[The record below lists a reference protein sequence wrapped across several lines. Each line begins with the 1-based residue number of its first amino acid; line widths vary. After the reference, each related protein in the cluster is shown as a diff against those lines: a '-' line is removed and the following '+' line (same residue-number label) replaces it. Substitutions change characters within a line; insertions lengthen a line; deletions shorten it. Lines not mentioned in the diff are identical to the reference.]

1 MQFSCIFFD
10 IPQKSS
16 TFADKLVRTCK
27 RAMCAMCAQITK
39 STGDM
44 TTSFGYVRVAAAVPH
59 MRVAD
64 CQYNASEIKKQI
76 TEAVQEGVQVV
87 CFPELSIT
95 GYTCADLFFTQQ
107 LQKDALS
114 ALEDVCTFTRDLPII
129 VLVGAPL
136 KVDNNLYNCAFVIT
150 DGEVVGVVPKI
161 NLPNTG
167 EFYEKRWFSSGRD
180 VLENNV
186 NSIRPRI
193 PTIELWGND
202 VPFGIDLLFTTK
214 DYSFGIELCEDLWS
228 PLPASTQLA
237 IQGAEIIFNLSSSN
251 CVTGKHAFRQRM
263 ITQQSARVH
272 CGYVYTSSGIGEST
286 TDIVFSGSTYI
297 AENGE
302 MLEIGERFQMESSMI
317 ISEIDVERLRIDR
330 QRNTNFTHDKHG
342 QFRHVQ
348 VAPLDEAI
356 GNEAIRREARDN
368 GPLHRHFTQ
377 TPFLPKKKESDEYCE
392 DVLNLQVHGLLR
404 RWQHTHTE
412 SLVIGISGGLDS
424 TLALIVSVL
433 AADRLGYNRSQVIG
447 VTMPGF
453 GTSDRTYSNAIAMME
468 ELGISIHEIP
478 IRDMATQHLNDI
490 GHDLDNHDIT
500 YENAQAR
507 IRTLVL
513 MDLANKYN
521 GLVVGTGDMSELA
534 LGWATYCG
542 DQMSMYGVNAGVPK
556 TLVRYLVRYA
566 AENIFGE
573 RLREILMDVIDT
585 PVSPELLPTDDEGN
599 IAQITEDK
607 VGPYELHDFFLYY
620 FLRYGFTREKIAFMA
635 SMAFDGVYSEEAIEH
650 WLSLFMRRFFTQQ
663 FKRSCLPDGP
673 KVVGVSLSPRG
684 DWRMP
689 SDVAIN

>member
-1 MQFSCIFFD
+1 
-10 IPQKSS
+10 
-16 TFADKLVRTCK
+16 
-27 RAMCAMCAQITK
+27 
-39 STGDM
+39 M

-76 TEAVQEGVQVV
+76 TEAVKEGVQVI

-107 LQKDALS
+107 LQKDALI
-114 ALEDVCTFTRDLPII
+114 ALEDVCAFTRDLPII
-129 VLVGAPL
+129 ILVGAPL
-136 KVDNNLYNCAFVIT
+136 KVDNNLYNCAFVMT
-150 DGEVVGVVPKI
+150 DGEVIGVVPKI

-214 DYSFGIELCEDLWS
+214 DYSFGIEICEDLWS

-251 CVTGKHAFRQRM
+251 CVTGKHVFRQRM

-302 MLEIGERFQMESSMI
+302 MLEIGERFQIGSSMI

-342 QFRHVQ
+342 HYRHIN
-348 VAPLDEAI
+348 VAPLELGLEDT
-356 GNEAIRREARDN
+356 RDTSYN
-368 GPLHRHFTQ
+368 LELRGEGPLHRHFTK
-377 TPFLPKKKESDEYCE
+377 TPFLPKKKESDAYCE

-404 RWQHTHTE
+404 RWEHTKAE
-412 SLVIGISGGLDS
+412 SLVVGISGGLDS
-424 TLALIVSVL
+424 TLALIVSIL
-433 AADRLGYNRSQVIG
+433 AADRLGYSRSQVIG

-453 GTSDRTYSNAIAMME
+453 GTSDRTYNNAIEMME

-478 IRDMATQHLNDI
+478 IREMATQHLSDI
-490 GHDLDNHDIT
+490 GHDINNHDIT

-513 MDLANKYN
+513 MDMANKYN

-542 DQMSMYGVNAGVPK
+542 DHMSMYGVNAGVPK
-556 TLVRYLVRYA
+556 TLVRYMVRYA

-585 PVSPELLPTDDEGN
+585 PVSPELLPTDDNGN

-635 SMAFDGVYSEEAIEH
+635 SIAFDGVYSEEVINR
-650 WLSLFMRRFFTQQ
+650 WLDVFMRRFFTHQ

-684 DWRMP
+684 DLRMP

>member
-1 MQFSCIFFD
+1 
-10 IPQKSS
+10 
-16 TFADKLVRTCK
+16 
-27 RAMCAMCAQITK
+27 
-39 STGDM
+39 M
-44 TTSFGYVRVAAAVPH
+44 TTNFGYVRVAAAVPH

-64 CQYNASEIKKQI
+64 CQYNAAEIKKQI
-76 TEAVQEGVQVV
+76 TEAVQEGVEVI

-114 ALEDVCTFTRDLPII
+114 ALEEVCAFTRNLPII

-136 KVDNNLYNCAFVIT
+136 KVDNNLYNCAFVMT
-150 DGEVVGVVPKI
+150 DGDVVGVVPKV

-180 VLENNV
+180 VLEHNI

-202 VPFGIDLLFTTK
+202 VPFGIDLLFTTRN
-214 DYSFGIELCEDLWS
+214 YSFGIEICEDLWS

-251 CVTGKHAFRQRM
+251 CVTGKHTFRQRM

-302 MLEIGERFQMESSMI
+302 MLEIGERFQMNSSMI

-342 QFRHVQ
+342 HYRHIH
-348 VAPLDEAI
+348 VAPLERSIEDGSAYSL
-356 GNEAIRREARDN
+356 EARGE
-368 GPLHRHFTQ
+368 GPMHRHFTK
-377 TPFLPKKKESDEYCE
+377 TPFLPKKKESDDYCE

-404 RWQHTHTE
+404 RWQHTHAE

-453 GTSDRTYSNAIAMME
+453 GTSDRTYQNALEMME
-468 ELGISIHEIP
+468 ELGVSIHEVP
-478 IRDMATQHLNDI
+478 IRDMATQHLHDI
-490 GHDLDNHDIT
+490 GHDLHNHDVT

-513 MDLANKYN
+513 MNLANKYN

-542 DQMSMYGVNAGVPK
+542 DHMSMYGVNAGVPK
-556 TLVRYLVRYA
+556 TLVRYMVRYA

-573 RLREILMDVIDT
+573 RLREILMDVIAT
-585 PVSPELLPTDDEGN
+585 PVSPELLPTDEEGN

-607 VGPYELHDFFLYY
+607 VGPYELHDFFMYY
-620 FLRYGFTREKIAFMA
+620 YLRYGFTREKIAYMA
-635 SMAFDGVYSEEAIEH
+635 TLAFDGVYTEEVIQH
-650 WLSLFMRRFFTQQ
+650 WLNVFMRRFFTQQ

-684 DWRMP
+684 DLRMP

>member
-1 MQFSCIFFD
+1 M
-10 IPQKSS
+10 
-16 TFADKLVRTCK
+16 A
-27 RAMCAMCAQITK
+27 
-39 STGDM
+39 
-44 TTSFGYVRVAAAVPH
+44 TSFGYVRVAAAVPH

-64 CQYNASEIKKQI
+64 CQYNAKEIKVQI
-76 TEAVQEGVQVV
+76 TEAIQEGVQVV

-107 LQKDALS
+107 LQKDS
-114 ALEDVCTFTRDLPII
+114 INALEDICAFTRDLPII

-136 KVDNNLYNCAFVIT
+136 KVDNNLYNCAFVMT

-180 VLENNV
+180 VLEKHV

-214 DYSFGIELCEDLWS
+214 DFSFGIEICEDLWS

-302 MLEIGERFQMESSMI
+302 MLEIGERFQMQSSMI

-342 QFRHVQ
+342 HFRHIQ
-348 VAPLDEAI
+348 VAPLERNLDDYSANSLEF
-356 GNEAIRREARDN
+356 RDS
-368 GPLHRHFTQ
+368 GPLHRHFTK
-377 TPFLPKKKESDEYCE
+377 TPFLPKKKESDDYCE
-392 DVLNLQVHGLLR
+392 DVLNLQVNGLLR
-404 RWQHTHTE
+404 RWQHTKAE

-453 GTSDRTYSNAIAMME
+453 GTSGRTYNNAIQMME
-468 ELGISIHEIP
+468 ELGVSMHEIP
-478 IRDMATQHLNDI
+478 IREMATQHLQDI
-490 GHDLDNHDIT
+490 GHELNNHDIT

-542 DQMSMYGVNAGVPK
+542 DHMSMYGVNAGVPK
-556 TLVRYLVRYA
+556 TLVRYMVRYA

-573 RLREILMDVIDT
+573 RLREILLDVIDT
-585 PVSPELLPTDDEGN
+585 PVSPELLPTDEQGN

-607 VGPYELHDFFLYY
+607 VGPYELHDFFMYY
-620 FLRYGFTREKIAFMA
+620 FLRYGFTREKIAYMA
-635 SMAFDGVYSEEAIEH
+635 GIAFEGVYSEEVISH
-650 WLSLFMRRFFTQQ
+650 WLNVFMRRFFTQQ

-684 DWRMP
+684 DLRMP
-689 SDVAIN
+689 SDVAII

>member
-1 MQFSCIFFD
+1 MASN
-10 IPQKSS
+10 
-16 TFADKLVRTCK
+16 
-27 RAMCAMCAQITK
+27 
-39 STGDM
+39 
-44 TTSFGYVRVAAAVPH
+44 FGYVRVAAAVPH

-64 CQYNASEIKKQI
+64 CVYNAGEIKKQI
-76 TEAVQEGVQVV
+76 SDAVAEGVEVV

-107 LQKDALS
+107 LQRDALL
-114 ALEDVCTFTRDLPII
+114 ALEDVCAFTRNLPII

-136 KVDNNLYNCAFVIT
+136 KVDNNLYNCAFVMT
-150 DGEVVGVVPKI
+150 DGEVVGVVPKV

-180 VLENNV
+180 VLEQNV

-193 PTIELWGND
+193 PLIELWGTD

-214 DYSFGIELCEDLWS
+214 DYSFGIEICEDLWS
-228 PLPASTQLA
+228 PLPVSTQLA

-302 MLEIGERFQMESSMI
+302 MLEMGDRFQMESSMI

-342 QFRHVQ
+342 HYRHIH
-348 VAPLDEAI
+348 VAPLERSLEDDSTYRLEF
-356 GNEAIRREARDN
+356 RDG
-368 GPLHRHFTQ
+368 GPMHRHFTK
-377 TPFLPKKKESDEYCE
+377 TPFLPKRRESDAYCE
-392 DVLNLQVHGLLR
+392 DVFNLQTHGLLR
-404 RWQHTHTE
+404 RWQHTHAE

-424 TLALIVSVL
+424 TLALLVCVM

-453 GTSDRTYSNAIAMME
+453 GTSDRTYNNAIALME
-468 ELGISIHEIP
+468 QLGVSIHEIP
-478 IRDMATQHLNDI
+478 IRNMATQHLNDI
-490 GHDLDNHDIT
+490 DHDINNHDIT

-542 DQMSMYGVNAGVPK
+542 DQMSMYGVNAGIPK
-556 TLVRYLVRYA
+556 TLVRYLVQYA

-573 RLREILMDVIDT
+573 ETRKTLLDIVDT
-585 PVSPELLPTDDEGN
+585 PVSPELLPTDEDGN

-607 VGPYELHDFFLYY
+607 VGPYELHDFFMYY

-635 SMAFDGVYSEEAIEH
+635 GIAFDGVYEQAVIDH
-650 WLSLFMRRFFTQQ
+650 WLGIFFRRFFTQQ
-663 FKRSCLPDGP
+663 FKRSCMPDGP

-689 SDVAIN
+689 SDVAMTK

>member
-1 MQFSCIFFD
+1 
-10 IPQKSS
+10 
-16 TFADKLVRTCK
+16 
-27 RAMCAMCAQITK
+27 
-39 STGDM
+39 M
-44 TTSFGYVRVAAAVPH
+44 TTSFGYVRVAAAVPQ

-76 TEAVQEGVQVV
+76 TEAIHEGVQVI

-107 LQKDALS
+107 LQKDALA
-114 ALEDVCTFTRDLPII
+114 ALEDVCAFTRDLPII

-136 KVDNNLYNCAFVIT
+136 KVDNNLYNCAFVMT
-150 DGEVVGVVPKI
+150 DGDVIGVVPKI

-202 VPFGIDLLFTTK
+202 IPFGIDLLFTTK
-214 DYSFGIELCEDLWS
+214 DYCFGIELCEDLWS

-297 AENGE
+297 AENGD
-302 MLEIGERFQMESSMI
+302 MLEIGDRFQLESNMI

-342 QFRHVQ
+342 HYRHIQ
-348 VAPLDEAI
+348 VAPLERSLEDSSAYSLEFRDE
-356 GNEAIRREARDN
+356 
-368 GPLHRHFTQ
+368 GPLHRHFTK

-404 RWQHTHTE
+404 RWQHTHAE

-433 AADRLGYNRSQVIG
+433 AADRLGYSRSQVIG

-453 GTSDRTYSNAIAMME
+453 GTSDRTYNNAIQMME
-468 ELGISIHEIP
+468 ELGVSMHEIP
-478 IRDMATQHLNDI
+478 IREMATQHLQDI
-490 GHDLDNHDIT
+490 GHDINTHDIT

-542 DQMSMYGVNAGVPK
+542 DHMSMYGVNAGIPK
-556 TLVRYLVRYA
+556 TLVRYIVRYA
-566 AENIFGE
+566 AENIFAE
-573 RLREILMDVIDT
+573 RLREILLDIIDT
-585 PVSPELLPTDDEGN
+585 PVSPELLPTDEEGN

-607 VGPYELHDFFLYY
+607 VGPYELHDFFMYY

-635 SMAFDGVYSEEAIEH
+635 SMAFDGVYTNEVINH
-650 WLSLFMRRFFTQQ
+650 WLGIFMRRFFTQQ

-689 SDVAIN
+689 SDASVKV

>member
-1 MQFSCIFFD
+1 M
-10 IPQKSS
+10 K
-16 TFADKLVRTCK
+16 TH
-27 RAMCAMCAQITK
+27 
-39 STGDM
+39 
-44 TTSFGYVRVAAAVPH
+44 FGYVRVAAAVPH

-64 CQYNASEIKKQI
+64 CQYNATQIKKQI
-76 TEAVQEGVQVV
+76 TEALHEGVEVV
-87 CFPELSIT
+87 CFPELSVT

-107 LQKDALS
+107 LQKNALL
-114 ALEDVCTFTRDLPII
+114 ALQDICAFTRNLPII

-136 KVDNNLYNCAFVIT
+136 KVDNNLYNCAFVMT

-180 VLENNV
+180 VLEHNV

-202 VPFGIDLLFTTK
+202 VPFGIDLLFATNE
-214 DYSFGIELCEDLWS
+214 YSFGIEICEDLWS

-251 CVTGKHAFRQRM
+251 CVTGKHEFRQRM

-297 AENGE
+297 AENGD
-302 MLEIGERFQMESSMI
+302 MLEIGDRFQMESSMI

-330 QRNTNFTHDKHG
+330 QRNTNFTHDKYGHY
-342 QFRHVQ
+342 RHIQ
-348 VAPLDEAI
+348 VAPLECTDNSSHAI
-356 GNEAIRREARDN
+356 ELLGEG
-368 GPLHRHFTQ
+368 GPLHRHFTK
-377 TPFLPKKKESDEYCE
+377 TPFLPKRKDSEAYCE

-404 RWQHTHTE
+404 RWQHTHAQ

-424 TLALIVSVL
+424 TLALLVCVL
-433 AADRLGYNRSQVIG
+433 AADRLGYHRSQIIG

-453 GTSDRTYSNAIAMME
+453 GTSNRTYTNAIALME
-468 ELGISIHEIP
+468 QLGISIHEIP
-478 IRDMATQHLNDI
+478 IRDMATQHLQDI
-490 GHDLDNHDIT
+490 GHDIDAHDIT

-507 IRTLVL
+507 IRTLIL
-513 MDLANKYN
+513 MDMANKYN

-556 TLVRYLVRYA
+556 TLVRYIVQYA
-566 AENIFGE
+566 AENIFGDVT
-573 RLREILMDVIDT
+573 RNILLDIVAT
-585 PVSPELLPTDDEGN
+585 PVSPELLPTDKEGN

-635 SMAFDGVYSEEAIEH
+635 GIAFENVYEQDVIDH
-650 WLSLFMRRFFTQQ
+650 WLNVFMRRFFTQQ

-673 KVVGVSLSPRG
+673 TVVGVSLSPRG
-684 DWRMP
+684 DLRMP
-689 SDVAIN
+689 SDVNCVF

>member
-1 MQFSCIFFD
+1 M
-10 IPQKSS
+10 K
-16 TFADKLVRTCK
+16 TN
-27 RAMCAMCAQITK
+27 
-39 STGDM
+39 
-44 TTSFGYVRVAAAVPH
+44 FGYVRVAAAVPH

-64 CQYNASEIKKQI
+64 CQYNATEIKKQI
-76 TEAVQEGVQVV
+76 TEALLEGVEVI

-107 LQKDALS
+107 LQKDALK
-114 ALEDVCTFTRDLPII
+114 ALESVCAYTRNLPII

-136 KVDNNLYNCAFVIT
+136 KVDNNLYNCAFVMT
-150 DGEVVGVVPKI
+150 DGDVVGVVPKI

-180 VLENNV
+180 VLEHNV

-202 VPFGIDLLFTTK
+202 VPFGIDLLFSTK
-214 DYSFGIELCEDLWS
+214 DYSFGIEICEDLWS

-251 CVTGKHAFRQRM
+251 CVTGKHQFRQRM

-302 MLEIGERFQMESSMI
+302 MLEVGDRFQMESSMV

-342 QFRHVQ
+342 HYRHIQ
-348 VAPLDEAI
+348 VAPLEQVLGDETM
-356 GNEAIRREARDN
+356 RREEKGE
-368 GPLHRHFTQ
+368 GPLHRHFTK
-377 TPFLPKKKESDEYCE
+377 TPFLPKRNNKDEYCD
-392 DVLNLQVHGLLR
+392 DVLNLQSHGLLR
-404 RWQHTHTE
+404 RWQHTHAE

-424 TLALIVSVL
+424 TLALLVCVL
-433 AADRLGYNRSQVIG
+433 AADRLGYRREQIIG

-453 GTSDRTYSNAIAMME
+453 GTSDRTYNNAIALME
-468 ELGISIHEIP
+468 QLGVSIHEIP
-478 IRDMATQHLNDI
+478 IREMATQHLNDI
-490 GHDLDNHDIT
+490 GHDINAHDIT

-513 MDLANKYN
+513 MDMANKYN

-556 TLVRYLVRYA
+556 TLVRYLVQYA
-566 AENIFGE
+566 AENIFGDE
-573 RLREILMDVIDT
+573 TRKILLDIVDT
-585 PVSPELLPTDDEGN
+585 PVSPELLPTDEDGN
-599 IAQITEDK
+599 IAQKTEDK

-620 FLRYGFTREKIAFMA
+620 LLRWGFRPAKIYLLARQAFNQTYDDA
-635 SMAFDGVYSEEAIEH
+635 TIRK
-650 WLSLFMRRFFTQQ
+650 WLRIFFRRFFSQQ
-663 FKRSCLPDGP
+663 FKRSCMPDGP
-673 KVVGVSLSPRG
+673 KVGRCSLSPRG

-689 SDVAIN
+689 SDASSASWLKECDELG

>member
-1 MQFSCIFFD
+1 MN
-10 IPQKSS
+10 
-16 TFADKLVRTCK
+16 
-27 RAMCAMCAQITK
+27 
-39 STGDM
+39 
-44 TTSFGYVRVAAAVPH
+44 FGYVRVAAAVPH

-64 CQYNASEIKKQI
+64 CQYNAAAIKKQI
-76 TEAVQEGVQVV
+76 TEAVEEGVEVI

-107 LQKDALS
+107 LQKDALC
-114 ALEDVCTFTRDLPII
+114 ALEDVCAYTRNLPII

-136 KVDNNLYNCAFVIT
+136 KVDNNLYNCAFVMT
-150 DGEVVGVVPKI
+150 DGDVVGVVPKI

-193 PTIELWGND
+193 PTIELWGTD
-202 VPFGIDLLFTTK
+202 VPFGIDLLFATK
-214 DYSFGIELCEDLWS
+214 DYSFGIEICEDLWS

-302 MLEIGERFQMESSMI
+302 MLEIGERFQMASSMI
-317 ISEIDVERLRIDR
+317 ISEIDVERMRIDR

-342 QFRHVQ
+342 HFRHIQ
-348 VAPLDEAI
+348 VAPLEAM
-356 GNEAIRREARDN
+356 RQDDRST
-368 GPLHRHFTQ
+368 GPVHRHFTK
-377 TPFLPKKKESDEYCE
+377 TPFLPKKRDSEDYCE
-392 DVLNLQVHGLLR
+392 DVLNLQMHGLLR
-404 RWQHTHTE
+404 RWQHTKAE

-433 AADRLGYNRSQVIG
+433 AADRLGYSRSQVLG

-453 GTSDRTYSNAIAMME
+453 GTSGRTYNNALALME
-468 ELGISIHEIP
+468 ELGVSIHEVP
-478 IRDMATQHLNDI
+478 IRDMATQHLQDI
-490 GHDLDNHDIT
+490 GHDLDTHDIT

-542 DQMSMYGVNAGVPK
+542 DHMSMYGVNAGVPK
-556 TLVRYLVRYA
+556 TLVRYMVRYA

-573 RLREILMDVIDT
+573 RLREILLDVIDT
-585 PVSPELLPTDDEGN
+585 PVSPELLPTDEEGN

-607 VGPYELHDFFLYY
+607 VGPYELHDFFMYY
-620 FLRYGFTREKIAFMA
+620 YLRYGFTREKIAYMA
-635 SMAFDGVYSEEAIEH
+635 CLAFEGMYSEEVIEH
-650 WLSLFMRRFFTQQ
+650 WLSVFMRRFFTQQ

-684 DWRMP
+684 DLRMP
-689 SDVAIN
+689 SDVCV

>member
-1 MQFSCIFFD
+1 M
-10 IPQKSS
+10 S
-16 TFADKLVRTCK
+16 TK
-27 RAMCAMCAQITK
+27 
-39 STGDM
+39 
-44 TTSFGYVRVAAAVPH
+44 FGYVRVAAAVPH

-64 CQYNASEIKKQI
+64 CKYNASEIKKQI
-76 TEAVQEGVQVV
+76 SEAVEEGVEVV
-87 CFPELSIT
+87 CFPELSVT

-107 LQKDALS
+107 LQRDALS
-114 ALEDVCTFTRDLPII
+114 ALEEVCAYTRDLPII

-136 KVDNNLYNCAFVIT
+136 KVDNNLYNCAFVMT
-150 DGEVVGVVPKI
+150 DGDVVGVVPKV

-180 VLENNV
+180 VLERNV

-193 PTIELWGND
+193 PTIELWGTD

-214 DYSFGIELCEDLWS
+214 DYSFGIEICEDLWS

-251 CVTGKHAFRQRM
+251 CVTGKHEFRQRM

-297 AENGE
+297 AENGD
-302 MLEIGERFQMESSMI
+302 MLEIGERFQMESSMV

-342 QFRHVQ
+342 HYRHIQ
-348 VAPLDEAI
+348 VAPLEPDN
-356 GNEAIRREARDN
+356 GNRVSDN
-368 GPLHRHFTQ
+368 GGPLHRHFTQ
-377 TPFLPKKKESDEYCE
+377 TPFLPKRKDSVEYCE

-404 RWQHTHTE
+404 RWQHTHAE

-453 GTSDRTYSNAIAMME
+453 GTSGRTYNNALAMME
-468 ELGISIHEIP
+468 ELGVSIHEVP
-478 IRDMATQHLNDI
+478 IRDMAIQHLNDI
-490 GHDLDNHDIT
+490 GHDLDTHDIT

-542 DQMSMYGVNAGVPK
+542 DHMSMYGVNAGVPK
-556 TLVRYLVRYA
+556 TLVRYMVRYA

-585 PVSPELLPTDDEGN
+585 PVSPELLPTDEDGN

-607 VGPYELHDFFLYY
+607 VGPYELHDFFMYY
-620 FLRYGFTREKIAFMA
+620 YLRYGFTREKIAYMA
-635 SMAFDGVYSEEAIEH
+635 GMAFDGVYSEAVIEH
-650 WLSLFMRRFFTQQ
+650 WLSVFMRRFFTQQ

-684 DWRMP
+684 DLRMP
-689 SDVAIN
+689 SDVNCLF

>member
-1 MQFSCIFFD
+1 M
-10 IPQKSS
+10 
-16 TFADKLVRTCK
+16 
-27 RAMCAMCAQITK
+27 
-39 STGDM
+39 
-44 TTSFGYVRVAAAVPH
+44 
-59 MRVAD
+59 
-64 CQYNASEIKKQI
+64 
-76 TEAVQEGVQVV
+76 
-87 CFPELSIT
+87 
-95 GYTCADLFFTQQ
+95 
-107 LQKDALS
+107 
-114 ALEDVCTFTRDLPII
+114 
-129 VLVGAPL
+129 
-136 KVDNNLYNCAFVIT
+136 T

-180 VLENNV
+180 VLEHNV

-193 PTIELWGND
+193 PTIELWGSD
-202 VPFGIDLLFTTK
+202 VPFGIDLLFATK
-214 DYSFGIELCEDLWS
+214 DYSFGIEICEDLWS

-251 CVTGKHAFRQRM
+251 CVTGKHEFRQRM

-297 AENGE
+297 AENGD
-302 MLEIGERFQMESSMI
+302 MLEIGDRFQMESSMI

-330 QRNTNFTHDKHG
+330 QRNTNFTHDKYGHY
-342 QFRHVQ
+342 RHIQ
-348 VAPLDEAI
+348 VAPLDEA
-356 GNEAIRREARDN
+356 RDK
-368 GPLHRHFTQ
+368 GPLHRHFTK
-377 TPFLPKKKESDEYCE
+377 TPFLPKRKDSDAYCE

-404 RWQHTHTE
+404 RWQHTHAQ

-424 TLALIVSVL
+424 TLALLVCVL
-433 AADRLGYNRSQVIG
+433 AADRLGYHRSQIIG

-453 GTSDRTYSNAIAMME
+453 GTSNRTYTNAIAMME
-468 ELGISIHEIP
+468 QLGISIHEIP
-478 IRDMATQHLNDI
+478 IRDMATQHLQDI
-490 GHDLDNHDIT
+490 GHDVDARDIT

-513 MDLANKYN
+513 MDMANKYN

-556 TLVRYLVRYA
+556 TLVRYIVQYA

-573 RLREILMDVIDT
+573 ETRAILMDIVAT
-585 PVSPELLPTDDEGN
+585 PVSPELLPTDEEGN

-607 VGPYELHDFFLYY
+607 VGPYELHDFFMYY

-635 SMAFDGVYSEEAIEH
+635 GIAFENVYKQEVIDH
-650 WLSLFMRRFFTQQ
+650 WLDVFMRRFFTQQ
-663 FKRSCLPDGP
+663 FKRSCSPDGP

-684 DWRMP
+684 DLRMP
-689 SDVAIN
+689 SDVNCTF

>member
-1 MQFSCIFFD
+1 MAS
-10 IPQKSS
+10 K
-16 TFADKLVRTCK
+16 
-27 RAMCAMCAQITK
+27 
-39 STGDM
+39 
-44 TTSFGYVRVAAAVPH
+44 FGYVRVAAAVPH

-64 CQYNASEIKKQI
+64 CVYNASEIKKQI
-76 TEAVQEGVQVV
+76 TEAVAEGIEVV

-107 LQKDALS
+107 LQRDALA
-114 ALEDVCTFTRDLPII
+114 ALEDVCAYTRNLPII

-136 KVDNNLYNCAFVIT
+136 KVDNNLYNCAFVMT
-150 DGEVVGVVPKI
+150 DGEVVGVVPKV

-180 VLENNV
+180 VLEQNV

-193 PTIELWGND
+193 PLIELWGTD

-214 DYSFGIELCEDLWS
+214 DYSFGIEICEDLWS
-228 PLPASTQLA
+228 PLPVSTQLA

-302 MLEIGERFQMESSMI
+302 MLEIGERFQMDSSMV

-342 QFRHVQ
+342 HYRHIH
-348 VAPLDEAI
+348 VAPLERSLEDDSTYRLEF
-356 GNEAIRREARDN
+356 RDG
-368 GPLHRHFTQ
+368 GPMHRHFTQ
-377 TPFLPKKKESDEYCE
+377 TPFLPKKRESDAYCE

-404 RWQHTHTE
+404 RWQHTKSE

-453 GTSDRTYSNAIAMME
+453 GTSGRTYNNALAMME
-468 ELGISIHEIP
+468 ELGVSIHEVP
-478 IRDMATQHLNDI
+478 IREMATQHLNDI
-490 GHDLDNHDIT
+490 GHDLETHDIT

-542 DQMSMYGVNAGVPK
+542 DHMSMYGVNAGVPK
-556 TLVRYLVRYA
+556 TLVKYMVRYA

-585 PVSPELLPTDDEGN
+585 PVSPELLPTDEEGN

-607 VGPYELHDFFLYY
+607 VGPYELHDFFMYY
-620 FLRYGFTREKIAFMA
+620 YLRYGFTREKIAYMA
-635 SMAFDGVYSEEAIEH
+635 GMAFDGVYSDEVIEH
-650 WLSLFMRRFFTQQ
+650 WLNVFMHRFFTQQ

-684 DWRMP
+684 DLRMP

>member
-1 MQFSCIFFD
+1 
-10 IPQKSS
+10 
-16 TFADKLVRTCK
+16 
-27 RAMCAMCAQITK
+27 
-39 STGDM
+39 M
-44 TTSFGYVRVAAAVPH
+44 TTNFGYVRVAAAVPH

-136 KVDNNLYNCAFVIT
+136 KVDNNLYNCAFVMT

-342 QFRHVQ
+342 QYRHIQ
-348 VAPLDEAI
+348 VAPLELGLENGAMHLQDA
-356 GNEAIRREARDN
+356 ALLDN
-368 GPLHRHFTQ
+368 GHPMGYGDGPLHRHFTQ
-377 TPFLPKKKESDEYCE
+377 TPFLPKKKDSDEYCE

-404 RWQHTHTE
+404 RWQHTHAE

-453 GTSDRTYSNAIAMME
+453 GTSDRTYSNALAMME

-490 GHDLDNHDIT
+490 NHDLDNHDIT

-635 SMAFDGVYSEEAIEH
+635 SMAFDGVYSEEVIEH
-650 WLSLFMRRFFTQQ
+650 WLSVFMHRFFTQQ

-689 SDVAIN
+689 SDVAVN

>member
-1 MQFSCIFFD
+1 M
-10 IPQKSS
+10 K
-16 TFADKLVRTCK
+16 TN
-27 RAMCAMCAQITK
+27 
-39 STGDM
+39 
-44 TTSFGYVRVAAAVPH
+44 FGYVRVAAAVPQ

-64 CQYNASEIKKQI
+64 CHYNATEIKQQI
-76 TEAVQEGVQVV
+76 SAAQQEGVEVV

-114 ALEDVCTFTRDLPII
+114 ALENVCAYTRNLPII
-129 VLVGAPL
+129 VIVGAPL
-136 KVDNNLYNCAFVIT
+136 KVDNNLYNCAFVMT

-180 VLENNV
+180 VLEHNV

-193 PTIELWGND
+193 PTVELWGND
-202 VPFGIDLLFTTK
+202 VPFGIDLLFATK
-214 DYSFGIELCEDLWS
+214 DYSFGIEICEDLWS

-237 IQGAEIIFNLSSSN
+237 IQGAEIIFNPSSSN
-251 CVTGKHAFRQRM
+251 CVTGKHTFRQRM

-297 AENGE
+297 AENGD

-342 QFRHVQ
+342 HYRHIQ
-348 VAPLDEAI
+348 VAPLERISEDGSAYSLEFR
-356 GNEAIRREARDN
+356 GE
-368 GPLHRHFTQ
+368 GPLHRHFTK
-377 TPFLPKKKESDEYCE
+377 TPFLPKKKESEAYCE
-392 DVLNLQVHGLLR
+392 DVFNLQVHGLLR
-404 RWQHTHTE
+404 RWKHTHAE

-424 TLALIVSVL
+424 TLALLVCVL
-433 AADRLGYNRSQVIG
+433 AADRLGYHREQVIG

-453 GTSDRTYSNAIAMME
+453 GTSGRTYNNATALME
-468 ELGISIHEIP
+468 KLGISIHEIP
-478 IRDMATQHLNDI
+478 IREMATQHLQDI
-490 GHDLDNHDIT
+490 GHDINQHDIT

-513 MDLANKYN
+513 MDMANKYN

-556 TLVRYLVRYA
+556 TLVRYMVHYA
-566 AENIFGE
+566 AENLFGE
-573 RLREILMDVIDT
+573 EIRNILLDIIDT
-585 PVSPELLPTDDEGN
+585 PVSPELLPTDENGN

-607 VGPYELHDFFLYY
+607 VGPYELHDFFMYY
-620 FLRYGFTREKIAFMA
+620 FLRYGFTREKISFMA
-635 SMAFDGVYSEEAIEH
+635 GIAFEDVYEQEVIDH
-650 WLSLFMRRFFTQQ
+650 WLGVFMRRFFTQQ

-689 SDVAIN
+689 SDASF

>member
-1 MQFSCIFFD
+1 MA
-10 IPQKSS
+10 
-16 TFADKLVRTCK
+16 TN
-27 RAMCAMCAQITK
+27 
-39 STGDM
+39 
-44 TTSFGYVRVAAAVPH
+44 FGYVRVAAAVPH

-64 CQYNASEIKKQI
+64 CKYNASQIKEQI
-76 TEAVQEGVQVV
+76 TEAVREGVDVV

-107 LQKDALS
+107 LQKNALS
-114 ALEDVCTFTRDLPII
+114 MLEEVCAYTRNLPII

-136 KVDNNLYNCAFVIT
+136 KVDNNLYNCAFVMT

-180 VLENNV
+180 VLEHTS

-202 VPFGIDLLFTTK
+202 VPFGIDLLFTTNN
-214 DYSFGIELCEDLWS
+214 YSFGIELCEDLWS

-297 AENGE
+297 AENGD

-368 GPLHRHFTQ
+368 GPLHRHFTK
-377 TPFLPKKKESDEYCE
+377 TPFLPKRKESVEYCE
-392 DVLNLQVHGLLR
+392 DVLNLQMHGLLR
-404 RWQHTHTE
+404 RWQHTHAD
-412 SLVIGISGGLDS
+412 SLIIGISGGLDS

-433 AADRLGYNRSQVIG
+433 AADRLGYSRSQVIG

-453 GTSDRTYSNAIAMME
+453 GTSNRTYHNALAMME
-468 ELGISIHEIP
+468 ELGISMHEIP
-478 IRDMATQHLNDI
+478 IRDMTIQHLNDI
-490 GHDLDNHDIT
+490 HHDIDARDIT

-513 MDLANKYN
+513 MDMANKYN

-534 LGWATYCG
+534 LGWATYNG
-542 DQMSMYGVNAGVPK
+542 DHMSMYGVNAGIPK
-556 TLVRYLVRYA
+556 TLVRYMVRYA
-566 AENIFGE
+566 AENIFSE
-573 RLREILMDVIDT
+573 RMREILLDVIET
-585 PVSPELLPTDDEGN
+585 PVSPELLPTDNEGN

-607 VGPYELHDFFLYY
+607 VGPYELHDFFMYY
-620 FLRYGFTREKIAFMA
+620 FLRYGFTNEKIAYMA
-635 SMAFDGVYSEEAIEH
+635 TIAFDGQYTEEEIKH
-650 WLSLFMRRFFTQQ
+650 WLGIFMRRFYTQQ

-684 DWRMP
+684 DLRMP
-689 SDVAIN
+689 SDASIIV

>member
-1 MQFSCIFFD
+1 M
-10 IPQKSS
+10 K
-16 TFADKLVRTCK
+16 TN
-27 RAMCAMCAQITK
+27 
-39 STGDM
+39 
-44 TTSFGYVRVAAAVPH
+44 FGYVRVAAAVPQ

-64 CQYNASEIKKQI
+64 CHYNATEIKQQI
-76 TEAVQEGVQVV
+76 SAAQQEGVEVV

-114 ALEDVCTFTRDLPII
+114 ALENVCAYTRNLPII
-129 VLVGAPL
+129 VIVGAPL
-136 KVDNNLYNCAFVIT
+136 KVDNNLYNCAFVMT

-180 VLENNV
+180 VLEHNV

-193 PTIELWGND
+193 PTVELWGND
-202 VPFGIDLLFTTK
+202 VPFGIDLLFATK
-214 DYSFGIELCEDLWS
+214 DYSFGIEICEDLWS

-237 IQGAEIIFNLSSSN
+237 IQGAEIIFNPSSSN
-251 CVTGKHAFRQRM
+251 CVTGKHTFRQRM

-297 AENGE
+297 AENGD

-342 QFRHVQ
+342 HYRHIQ
-348 VAPLDEAI
+348 VAPLERISEDGSAYSLEFR
-356 GNEAIRREARDN
+356 GE
-368 GPLHRHFTQ
+368 GPLHRHFTK
-377 TPFLPKKKESDEYCE
+377 TPFLPKKKESEAYCE
-392 DVLNLQVHGLLR
+392 DVFNLQVHGLLR
-404 RWQHTHTE
+404 RWKHTHAE

-424 TLALIVSVL
+424 TLALLVCVL
-433 AADRLGYNRSQVIG
+433 AADRLGYHREQVIG

-453 GTSDRTYSNAIAMME
+453 GTSGRTYNNATALME
-468 ELGISIHEIP
+468 QLGISIHEIP
-478 IRDMATQHLNDI
+478 IREMATQHLQDI
-490 GHDLDNHDIT
+490 GHDINQHDIT

-513 MDLANKYN
+513 MDMANKYN

-556 TLVRYLVRYA
+556 TLVRYMVHYA
-566 AENIFGE
+566 AENLFGE
-573 RLREILMDVIDT
+573 EIRNILLDIIDT
-585 PVSPELLPTDDEGN
+585 PVSPELLPTDENGN

-607 VGPYELHDFFLYY
+607 VGPYELHDFFMYY
-620 FLRYGFTREKIAFMA
+620 FLRYGFTREKISFMA
-635 SMAFDGVYSEEAIEH
+635 GIAFEDVYEQEVIDH
-650 WLSLFMRRFFTQQ
+650 WLGVFMRRFFTQQ

-689 SDVAIN
+689 SDASF

>member
-1 MQFSCIFFD
+1 M
-10 IPQKSS
+10 K
-16 TFADKLVRTCK
+16 TN
-27 RAMCAMCAQITK
+27 
-39 STGDM
+39 
-44 TTSFGYVRVAAAVPH
+44 FGYVRVAAAVPQ

-64 CQYNASEIKKQI
+64 CHYNATEIKQQI
-76 TEAVQEGVQVV
+76 SAAQQEGVEVV

-114 ALEDVCTFTRDLPII
+114 ALENVCAYTRNLPII
-129 VLVGAPL
+129 VIVGAPL
-136 KVDNNLYNCAFVIT
+136 KVDNNLYNCAFVMT

-180 VLENNV
+180 VLEHNV

-193 PTIELWGND
+193 PTVELWGND
-202 VPFGIDLLFTTK
+202 VPFGIDLLFATK
-214 DYSFGIELCEDLWS
+214 DYSFGIEICEDLWS

-237 IQGAEIIFNLSSSN
+237 IQGAEIIFNPSSSN
-251 CVTGKHAFRQRM
+251 CVTGKHTFRQRM

-297 AENGE
+297 AENGD

-342 QFRHVQ
+342 HYRHIQ
-348 VAPLDEAI
+348 VAPLERISENGSAYSLEFRGD
-356 GNEAIRREARDN
+356 
-368 GPLHRHFTQ
+368 GPLHRHFTK
-377 TPFLPKKKESDEYCE
+377 TPFLPKKKESEAYCE
-392 DVLNLQVHGLLR
+392 DVFNLQVHGLLR
-404 RWQHTHTE
+404 RWKHTHAE

-424 TLALIVSVL
+424 TLALLVCVL
-433 AADRLGYNRSQVIG
+433 AADRLGYHREQVIG

-453 GTSDRTYSNAIAMME
+453 GTSGRTYNNAIALME
-468 ELGISIHEIP
+468 QLGISIHEIP
-478 IRDMATQHLNDI
+478 IREMATQHLQDI
-490 GHDLDNHDIT
+490 GHDINQHDIT

-513 MDLANKYN
+513 MDMANKYN

-556 TLVRYLVRYA
+556 TLVRYMVHYA
-566 AENIFGE
+566 AENLFGE
-573 RLREILMDVIDT
+573 EIRNILLDIIDT
-585 PVSPELLPTDDEGN
+585 PVSPELLPTDENGN

-607 VGPYELHDFFLYY
+607 VGPYELHDFFMYY
-620 FLRYGFTREKIAFMA
+620 FLRYGFTREKISFMA
-635 SMAFDGVYSEEAIEH
+635 GIAFDDVYEQEVIDH
-650 WLSLFMRRFFTQQ
+650 WLDVFMRRFITQQ

-689 SDVAIN
+689 SDACATVWLKDLENL

>member
-1 MQFSCIFFD
+1 
-10 IPQKSS
+10 
-16 TFADKLVRTCK
+16 
-27 RAMCAMCAQITK
+27 
-39 STGDM
+39 M
-44 TTSFGYVRVAAAVPH
+44 TTNLGYVRVAAAVPQ

-64 CQYNASEIKKQI
+64 CKYNANEIKKQI
-76 TEAVQEGVQVV
+76 KEALQEGVEVV
-87 CFPELSIT
+87 CFPELSLT

-107 LQKDALS
+107 LQQDALIGLKDIC
-114 ALEDVCTFTRDLPII
+114 AYTRDLPII
-129 VLVGAPL
+129 VLVGSPL

-150 DGEVVGVVPKI
+150 DGEVVGIVPKI

-180 VLENNV
+180 VLEHNV

-193 PTIELWGND
+193 PTIELWGNE
-202 VPFGIDLLFTTK
+202 VPFGIDLLFATK
-214 DYSFGIELCEDLWS
+214 DYSFGIEICEDLWS

-251 CVTGKHAFRQRM
+251 CVTGKHEFRQRM

-297 AENGE
+297 AENGD
-302 MLEIGERFQMESSMI
+302 MLEIGDRFQMESSMI
-317 ISEIDVERLRIDR
+317 ITEIDVERLRIDR

-342 QFRHVQ
+342 HYRHIQ
-348 VAPLDEAI
+348 VAPLEQVI
-356 GNEAIRREARDN
+356 SSSPNN
-368 GPLHRHFTQ
+368 GPLHRHFPK
-377 TPFLPKKKESDEYCE
+377 TPFLPKHANSVEYCE

-404 RWQHTHTE
+404 RWQHTHAE

-424 TLALIVSVL
+424 TLALLVCAL
-433 AADRLGYNRSQVIG
+433 TADRLGYNRSQVIG

-453 GTSDRTYSNAIAMME
+453 GTSDRTYHNAIELMGQ
-468 ELGISIHEIP
+468 LGISIHEIP

-490 GHDLDNHDIT
+490 GHDIHQHDIT

-507 IRTLVL
+507 IRTLIL
-513 MDLANKYN
+513 MDMANKYN
-521 GLVVGTGDMSELA
+521 GIVVGTGDMSELA

-542 DQMSMYGVNAGVPK
+542 DQMSMYGVNAGIPK
-556 TLVRYLVRYA
+556 TLVRYLVKYA

-573 RLREILMDVIDT
+573 RTREILLDIVDT
-585 PVSPELLPTDDEGN
+585 PVSPELLPTDEDGN
-599 IAQITEDK
+599 IAQKTEDK

-620 FLRYGFTREKIAFMA
+620 FLRYGFTREKIAYMA
-635 SMAFDGVYSEEAIEH
+635 NIAFEGVYSEEVIAH
-650 WLSLFMRRFFTQQ
+650 WLNIFMRRFFTQQ
-663 FKRSCLPDGP
+663 FKRSCMPDGP

>member
-1 MQFSCIFFD
+1 
-10 IPQKSS
+10 
-16 TFADKLVRTCK
+16 
-27 RAMCAMCAQITK
+27 
-39 STGDM
+39 M

-76 TEAVQEGVQVV
+76 TEAVKEGVQVV

-107 LQKDALS
+107 LQKDALI
-114 ALEDVCTFTRDLPII
+114 ALEDVCAFTRDLPII
-129 VLVGAPL
+129 ILVGAPL
-136 KVDNNLYNCAFVIT
+136 KVDNNLYNCAFVMT
-150 DGEVVGVVPKI
+150 DGEVIGVVPKI

-202 VPFGIDLLFTTK
+202 VPFGIDLLFTTR
-214 DYSFGIELCEDLWS
+214 DYSFGIEICEDLWS

-251 CVTGKHAFRQRM
+251 CVTGKHVFRQRM

-302 MLEIGERFQMESSMI
+302 MLEIGERFQMGSSMI

-342 QFRHVQ
+342 HYRHIN
-348 VAPLDEAI
+348 VAPLELGLEDT
-356 GNEAIRREARDN
+356 RDTSYN
-368 GPLHRHFTQ
+368 LELRGEGPLHRHFTK
-377 TPFLPKKKESDEYCE
+377 TPFLPKKKESDAYCE
-392 DVLNLQVHGLLR
+392 DVLNLQVYGLLR
-404 RWQHTHTE
+404 RWEHTKAE
-412 SLVIGISGGLDS
+412 SLVVGISGGLDS
-424 TLALIVSVL
+424 TLALIVSIL
-433 AADRLGYNRSQVIG
+433 AADRLGYSRSQVIG

-453 GTSDRTYSNAIAMME
+453 GTSDRTYNNAIEMME

-478 IRDMATQHLNDI
+478 IREMATQHLSDI
-490 GHDLDNHDIT
+490 GHDINNHDIT

-513 MDLANKYN
+513 MDMANKYN

-542 DQMSMYGVNAGVPK
+542 DHMSMYGVNAGVPK
-556 TLVRYLVRYA
+556 TLVRYMVRYA

-585 PVSPELLPTDDEGN
+585 PVSPELLPTDNNGN

-635 SMAFDGVYSEEAIEH
+635 SIAFDGVYSEEVINR
-650 WLSLFMRRFFTQQ
+650 WLDVFMRRFFTHQ

-684 DWRMP
+684 DLRMP

>member
-1 MQFSCIFFD
+1 
-10 IPQKSS
+10 
-16 TFADKLVRTCK
+16 
-27 RAMCAMCAQITK
+27 
-39 STGDM
+39 M
-44 TTSFGYVRVAAAVPH
+44 TTHFGYVRVAAAVPH

-64 CQYNASEIKKQI
+64 CQYNAAEIKKQI
-76 TEAVQEGVQVV
+76 TEAVQEGVEVV

-114 ALEDVCTFTRDLPII
+114 ALEEVCAFTRNLPII

-136 KVDNNLYNCAFVIT
+136 KVDNNLYNCAFVMT
-150 DGEVVGVVPKI
+150 DGDVVGVVPKV

-202 VPFGIDLLFTTK
+202 VPFGIDLLFTTRN
-214 DYSFGIELCEDLWS
+214 YSFGIEICEDLWS

-251 CVTGKHAFRQRM
+251 CVTGKHTFRQRM

-302 MLEIGERFQMESSMI
+302 MLEIGERFQMNSSMI

-342 QFRHVQ
+342 HYRHIH
-348 VAPLDEAI
+348 VAPLERNIEEGSAYSL
-356 GNEAIRREARDN
+356 EARGE
-368 GPLHRHFTQ
+368 GPMHRHFTK
-377 TPFLPKKKESDEYCE
+377 TPFLPKKKESDDYCE

-404 RWQHTHTE
+404 RWQHTHAE

-453 GTSDRTYSNAIAMME
+453 GTSDRTYQNALAMME
-468 ELGISIHEIP
+468 ELGVSIHEVP
-478 IRDMATQHLNDI
+478 IRDMATQHLHDI
-490 GHDLDNHDIT
+490 GHDLQNHDIT

-513 MDLANKYN
+513 MNLANKYN

-542 DQMSMYGVNAGVPK
+542 DHMSMYGVNAGVPK
-556 TLVRYLVRYA
+556 TLVRYMVRYA

-573 RLREILMDVIDT
+573 RLREILMDVIAT
-585 PVSPELLPTDDEGN
+585 PVSPELLPTDEEGN

-607 VGPYELHDFFLYY
+607 VGPYELHDFFMYY
-620 FLRYGFTREKIAFMA
+620 YLRYGFTREKIAYMA
-635 SMAFDGVYSEEAIEH
+635 TLAFDGVYTEEVIQH
-650 WLSLFMRRFFTQQ
+650 WLSVFMRRFFTQQ

-684 DWRMP
+684 DLRMP

>member
-1 MQFSCIFFD
+1 MASN
-10 IPQKSS
+10 
-16 TFADKLVRTCK
+16 
-27 RAMCAMCAQITK
+27 
-39 STGDM
+39 
-44 TTSFGYVRVAAAVPH
+44 FGYVRVAAAVPH

-64 CQYNASEIKKQI
+64 CVYNAGEIKKQI
-76 TEAVQEGVQVV
+76 SDAVAEGVEVV

-107 LQKDALS
+107 LQRDALL
-114 ALEDVCTFTRDLPII
+114 ALEDVCAFTRNLPII

-136 KVDNNLYNCAFVIT
+136 KVDNNLYNCAFVMT
-150 DGEVVGVVPKI
+150 DGEVVGVVPKV

-180 VLENNV
+180 VLEKNV
-186 NSIRPRI
+186 NSIHPRI
-193 PTIELWGND
+193 PLIELWGND
-202 VPFGIDLLFTTK
+202 VPFGIDLLFATK
-214 DYSFGIELCEDLWS
+214 DYSFGIEICEDLWS
-228 PLPASTQLA
+228 PLPVSTQLA
-237 IQGAEIIFNLSSSN
+237 IQGAEIIFNPSSSN

-302 MLEIGERFQMESSMI
+302 MLEMGDRFQMESSMI

-342 QFRHVQ
+342 HYRHIQ
-348 VAPLDEAI
+348 VAPLEQALSPDSLI
-356 GNEAIRREARDN
+356 DSSPKST
-368 GPLHRHFTQ
+368 GPLHRHFTK
-377 TPFLPKKKESDEYCE
+377 TPFLPKRRESDAYCE
-392 DVLNLQVHGLLR
+392 DVFNLQTHGLLR
-404 RWQHTHTE
+404 RWQHTHAE

-424 TLALIVSVL
+424 TLALLVCVM

-453 GTSDRTYSNAIAMME
+453 GTSDRTYNNAIALME
-468 ELGISIHEIP
+468 QLGVSIHEIP

-490 GHDLDNHDIT
+490 DHDINNHDIT

-542 DQMSMYGVNAGVPK
+542 DQMSMYGVNAGIPK
-556 TLVRYLVRYA
+556 TLVRYLVQYA

-573 RLREILMDVIDT
+573 ETRKTLLDIVDT
-585 PVSPELLPTDDEGN
+585 PVSPELLPTDEDGN

-607 VGPYELHDFFLYY
+607 VGPYELHDFFMYY

-635 SMAFDGVYSEEAIEH
+635 GIAFDGVYEQAVIDH
-650 WLSLFMRRFFTQQ
+650 WLGIFFRRFFTQQ
-663 FKRSCLPDGP
+663 FKRSCMPDGP

-689 SDVAIN
+689 SDVAMTK

>member
-1 MQFSCIFFD
+1 MAS
-10 IPQKSS
+10 K
-16 TFADKLVRTCK
+16 
-27 RAMCAMCAQITK
+27 
-39 STGDM
+39 
-44 TTSFGYVRVAAAVPH
+44 FGYVRVAAAVPH

-64 CQYNASEIKKQI
+64 CVYNASEIKKQI
-76 TEAVQEGVQVV
+76 TEAVAEGIEVV

-107 LQKDALS
+107 LQRDALA
-114 ALEDVCTFTRDLPII
+114 ALEDVCAYTRNLPII

-136 KVDNNLYNCAFVIT
+136 KVDNNLYNCAFVMT
-150 DGEVVGVVPKI
+150 DGEVVGVVPKV

-180 VLENNV
+180 VLEQNV

-193 PTIELWGND
+193 PLIELWGTD

-214 DYSFGIELCEDLWS
+214 DYSFGIEICEDLWS
-228 PLPASTQLA
+228 PLPVSTQLA

-302 MLEIGERFQMESSMI
+302 MLEIGERFQMDSSMV

-342 QFRHVQ
+342 HYRHIH
-348 VAPLDEAI
+348 VAPLERSLEDDSTYRLEF
-356 GNEAIRREARDN
+356 RDG
-368 GPLHRHFTQ
+368 GPMHRHFTK
-377 TPFLPKKKESDEYCE
+377 TPFLPKKKESDAYCE

-404 RWQHTHTE
+404 RWQHTKAE

-433 AADRLGYNRSQVIG
+433 AADRLGYSRSQVIG

-453 GTSDRTYSNAIAMME
+453 GTSGRTYNNALAMME
-468 ELGISIHEIP
+468 ELGVSIHEVP
-478 IRDMATQHLNDI
+478 IREMATQHLNDI
-490 GHDLDNHDIT
+490 GHDLETHDIT

-542 DQMSMYGVNAGVPK
+542 DHMSMYGVNAGVPK
-556 TLVRYLVRYA
+556 TLVRYMVRYA

-573 RLREILMDVIDT
+573 RLREILLDVIDT
-585 PVSPELLPTDDEGN
+585 PVSPELLPTDEEGN

-607 VGPYELHDFFLYY
+607 VGPYELHDFFMYY
-620 FLRYGFTREKIAFMA
+620 YLRYGFTREKIAYMA
-635 SMAFDGVYSEEAIEH
+635 GMAFDGIYSDEVIEH
-650 WLSLFMRRFFTQQ
+650 WLNVFMLRFFTQQ

-684 DWRMP
+684 DLRMP
-689 SDVAIN
+689 SDVAFH

>member
-1 MQFSCIFFD
+1 
-10 IPQKSS
+10 
-16 TFADKLVRTCK
+16 
-27 RAMCAMCAQITK
+27 
-39 STGDM
+39 M
-44 TTSFGYVRVAAAVPH
+44 TTSFGYVRVAAAVPQ

-76 TEAVQEGVQVV
+76 TEAIHEGVQVV

-107 LQKDALS
+107 LQKDALA
-114 ALEDVCTFTRDLPII
+114 ALEDVCAFTRDLPII

-136 KVDNNLYNCAFVIT
+136 KVDNNLYNCAFVMT
-150 DGEVVGVVPKI
+150 DGDVIGVVPKI

-202 VPFGIDLLFTTK
+202 IPFGIDLLFTTK
-214 DYSFGIELCEDLWS
+214 DYCFGIELCEDLWS

-297 AENGE
+297 AENGD
-302 MLEIGERFQMESSMI
+302 MLEIGERFQLESNMI

-342 QFRHVQ
+342 HYRHIQ
-348 VAPLDEAI
+348 VAPLERSLADGSAYSLEF
-356 GNEAIRREARDN
+356 RDG
-368 GPLHRHFTQ
+368 GPLHRHFTK

-404 RWQHTHTE
+404 RWQHTHAE

-433 AADRLGYNRSQVIG
+433 AADRLGYSRSQVIG

-453 GTSDRTYSNAIAMME
+453 GTSDRTYHNAIQMME
-468 ELGISIHEIP
+468 ELGVSMHEIP
-478 IRDMATQHLNDI
+478 IREMATQHLQDI
-490 GHDLDNHDIT
+490 GHDINTHDIT

-542 DQMSMYGVNAGVPK
+542 DHMSMYGVNAGIPK
-556 TLVRYLVRYA
+556 TLVRYIVRYA
-566 AENIFGE
+566 AENIFAE
-573 RLREILMDVIDT
+573 RLREILLDIIDT
-585 PVSPELLPTDDEGN
+585 PVSPELLPTDEEGN

-607 VGPYELHDFFLYY
+607 VGPYELHDFFMYY

-635 SMAFDGVYSEEAIEH
+635 SMAFDGVYTNEVINH
-650 WLSLFMRRFFTQQ
+650 WLGIFMRRFFTQQ

-689 SDVAIN
+689 SDASVKV

>member
-1 MQFSCIFFD
+1 MN
-10 IPQKSS
+10 
-16 TFADKLVRTCK
+16 TN
-27 RAMCAMCAQITK
+27 
-39 STGDM
+39 
-44 TTSFGYVRVAAAVPH
+44 FGYVRVAAAVPH
-59 MRVAD
+59 MKVAD
-64 CQYNASEIKKQI
+64 CAYNASEIKKQI
-76 TEAVQEGVQVV
+76 SEAVQEGVQVI

-107 LQKDALS
+107 LQQDALR
-114 ALEDVCTFTRDLPII
+114 ALEQVCAYTRDLPII

-136 KVDNNLYNCAFVIT
+136 KVDNNLYNCAFVMT
-150 DGEVVGVVPKI
+150 DGEVMGVVPKV

-180 VLENNV
+180 VLEHNI

-202 VPFGIDLLFTTK
+202 VPFGIDLLFATK
-214 DYSFGIELCEDLWS
+214 DYSFGIEICEDLWS

-251 CVTGKHAFRQRM
+251 CVTGKHTFRQRM
-263 ITQQSARVH
+263 IMQQSARVH

-297 AENGE
+297 AENGD
-302 MLEIGERFQMESSMI
+302 MLDMGDRFQMESSMI

-342 QFRHVQ
+342 HYRHIQ
-348 VAPLDEAI
+348 VAPLEPSLEDGASAYSLEFK
-356 GNEAIRREARDN
+356 GTE
-368 GPLHRHFTQ
+368 PTHRHFPK
-377 TPFLPKKKESDEYCE
+377 TPFLPKRNNSIEYCE
-392 DVLNLQVHGLLR
+392 DVLNLQLHGLLR
-404 RWQHTHTE
+404 RWQHTHAE

-424 TLALIVSVL
+424 TLALLVCVL
-433 AADRLGYNRSQVIG
+433 TADRLGYSRSQIIG

-453 GTSDRTYSNAIAMME
+453 GTSDRTYNNAIALME
-468 ELGISIHEIP
+468 QLGISIHEIP
-478 IRDMATQHLNDI
+478 IRDMALQHLQDI
-490 GHDLDNHDIT
+490 DHDIHIHDIT

-513 MDLANKYN
+513 MDMANKYN

-542 DQMSMYGVNAGVPK
+542 DQMSMYGLNAGIPK
-556 TLVRYLVRYA
+556 TLVRYMVQYA
-566 AENIFGE
+566 AENIFSE
-573 RLREILMDVIDT
+573 HTREILLDIIDT
-585 PVSPELLPTDDEGN
+585 PVSPELLPTDEDGN
-599 IAQITEDK
+599 IAQKTEDK
-607 VGPYELHDFFLYY
+607 VGPYELHDFYMYY
-620 FLRYGFTREKIAFMA
+620 FLRYGFTREKIAYMA
-635 SMAFDGVYSEEAIEH
+635 GIAFDGQYTQEEVNH
-650 WLSLFMRRFFTQQ
+650 WLDIFMHRFFTQQ
-663 FKRSCLPDGP
+663 FKRNCLPDGP

-689 SDVAIN
+689 SDAALS

>member
-1 MQFSCIFFD
+1 MA
-10 IPQKSS
+10 
-16 TFADKLVRTCK
+16 TN
-27 RAMCAMCAQITK
+27 
-39 STGDM
+39 
-44 TTSFGYVRVAAAVPH
+44 FGYVRVAAAVPH

-64 CQYNASEIKKQI
+64 CKYNASQIKEQI
-76 TEAVQEGVQVV
+76 TEAVREGVDVV

-107 LQKDALS
+107 LQKNALS
-114 ALEDVCTFTRDLPII
+114 MLEEVCAYTRNLPII

-136 KVDNNLYNCAFVIT
+136 KVDNNLYNCAFVMT

-180 VLENNV
+180 VLEHTS

-202 VPFGIDLLFTTK
+202 VPFGIDLLFTTNH
-214 DYSFGIELCEDLWS
+214 YSFGIELCEDLWS

-297 AENGE
+297 AENGD

-342 QFRHVQ
+342 HYRHIQ

-356 GNEAIRREARDN
+356 GNETIRQEARDN
-368 GPLHRHFTQ
+368 GPLHRHFTK
-377 TPFLPKKKESDEYCE
+377 TPFLPKRKESVEYCE
-392 DVLNLQVHGLLR
+392 DVLNLQMHGLLR
-404 RWQHTHTE
+404 RWQHTHAN
-412 SLVIGISGGLDS
+412 SLIIGISGGLDS

-433 AADRLGYNRSQVIG
+433 AADRLGYSRSQVIG

-453 GTSDRTYSNAIAMME
+453 GTSNRTYHNALAMME
-468 ELGISIHEIP
+468 ELGISMHEVP
-478 IRDMATQHLNDI
+478 IRDMTIQHLNDI
-490 GHDLDNHDIT
+490 HHDIDARDIT

-513 MDLANKYN
+513 MDMANKYN

-534 LGWATYCG
+534 LGWATYNG
-542 DQMSMYGVNAGVPK
+542 DHMSMYGVNAGIPK
-556 TLVRYLVRYA
+556 TLVRYMVRYA
-566 AENIFGE
+566 AENIFSE
-573 RLREILMDVIDT
+573 RMREILLDVIET
-585 PVSPELLPTDDEGN
+585 PVSPELLPTDNEGN

-607 VGPYELHDFFLYY
+607 VGPYELHDFFMYY
-620 FLRYGFTREKIAFMA
+620 FLRYGFTNEKIAYMA
-635 SMAFDGVYSEEAIEH
+635 TIAFDGQYTEEEIKH
-650 WLSLFMRRFFTQQ
+650 WLGIFMRRFYTHQ

-684 DWRMP
+684 DLRMP
-689 SDVAIN
+689 SDVSIIV

>member
-1 MQFSCIFFD
+1 M
-10 IPQKSS
+10 K
-16 TFADKLVRTCK
+16 TN
-27 RAMCAMCAQITK
+27 
-39 STGDM
+39 
-44 TTSFGYVRVAAAVPH
+44 FGYVRVAAAVPQ

-64 CQYNASEIKKQI
+64 CLFNAKEIKKQI
-76 TEAVQEGVQVV
+76 TEAVEEGVEVI
-87 CFPELSIT
+87 CFPELSLT
-95 GYTCADLFFTQQ
+95 GYTCADLFFTQK
-107 LQKDALS
+107 LQRDALTY
-114 ALEDVCTFTRDLPII
+114 LEEICNFTRNLPII

-136 KVDNNLYNCAFVIT
+136 KVDNNLYNCAFVMT
-150 DGEVVGVVPKI
+150 DGEVVGVVPKL

-214 DYSFGIELCEDLWS
+214 DYSFGIEICEDLWS

-251 CVTGKHAFRQRM
+251 CVTGKHTFRQRM

-297 AENGE
+297 AENGD
-302 MLEIGERFQMESSMI
+302 MLEIGERFQMENSMI

-342 QFRHVQ
+342 HYRHIQ
-348 VAPLDEAI
+348 VAPLESTENSTNTYSLELK
-356 GNEAIRREARDN
+356 GNG
-368 GPLHRHFTQ
+368 GPLHRHFTK
-377 TPFLPKKKESDEYCE
+377 TPFLPKRKDSMEYCE

-404 RWQHTHTE
+404 RWQHTHAET
-412 SLVIGISGGLDS
+412 LVIGISGGLDS

-453 GTSDRTYSNAIAMME
+453 GTSGRTYNNAISMME
-468 ELGISIHEIP
+468 ELGVSIHEIP

-490 GHDLDNHDIT
+490 GHDIDTHDIT

-513 MDLANKYN
+513 MNLANKYN

-542 DQMSMYGVNAGVPK
+542 DHMSMYGVNAGVPK
-556 TLVRYLVRYA
+556 TLVRYLVRHA

-573 RLREILMDVIDT
+573 RLRNILMDVIDT
-585 PVSPELLPTDDEGN
+585 PVSPELLPTDEDGN

-607 VGPYELHDFFLYY
+607 VGPYELHDFFMYY
-620 FLRYGFTREKIAFMA
+620 YLRYGFTREKIAFMA
-635 SMAFDGVYSEEAIEH
+635 TLAFDGVYSEEVINC
-650 WLSLFMRRFFTQQ
+650 WLDIFMRRFFTQQ

-684 DWRMP
+684 DLRMP
-689 SDVAIN
+689 SDVSFNN

>member
-1 MQFSCIFFD
+1 M
-10 IPQKSS
+10 K
-16 TFADKLVRTCK
+16 KH
-27 RAMCAMCAQITK
+27 
-39 STGDM
+39 
-44 TTSFGYVRVAAAVPH
+44 FGYVRVAAAVPH

-64 CQYNASEIKKQI
+64 CQYNATEIKKQI
-76 TEAVQEGVQVV
+76 TEAVHEGVEVV

-107 LQKDALS
+107 LQKNALA
-114 ALEDVCTFTRDLPII
+114 ALEDVCAYTRDLPII

-136 KVDNNLYNCAFVIT
+136 KVDNNLYNCAFVMT

-180 VLENNV
+180 VLEHNV

-202 VPFGIDLLFTTK
+202 VPFGIDLLFATK
-214 DYSFGIELCEDLWS
+214 DYSFGIEICEDLWS

-251 CVTGKHAFRQRM
+251 CVTGKHEFRQRM

-297 AENGE
+297 AENGD
-302 MLEIGERFQMESSMI
+302 MLEIGDRFQMESSMI

-330 QRNTNFTHDKHG
+330 QRNTNFTHDKYGHY
-342 QFRHVQ
+342 RHIQ
-348 VAPLDEAI
+348 VAPLERSLEEGSAYSLEFR
-356 GNEAIRREARDN
+356 GE
-368 GPLHRHFTQ
+368 GPLHRHFTK
-377 TPFLPKKKESDEYCE
+377 TPFLPKRKDSDTYCE
-392 DVLNLQVHGLLR
+392 DVLSLQTHGLLR
-404 RWQHTHTE
+404 RWQHTHAQ

-424 TLALIVSVL
+424 TLALLVCVL
-433 AADRLGYNRSQVIG
+433 AADRLGYHRSQIIG

-453 GTSDRTYSNAIAMME
+453 GTSNRTYTNAIALME
-468 ELGISIHEIP
+468 QLGISIHEIP
-478 IRDMATQHLNDI
+478 IRDMATQHLQDI
-490 GHDLDNHDIT
+490 GHDIDARDIT

-513 MDLANKYN
+513 MDMANKYN

-556 TLVRYLVRYA
+556 TLVRYIVQYA
-566 AENIFGE
+566 AENIFSE
-573 RLREILMDVIDT
+573 ETRAILLDIVDT
-585 PVSPELLPTDDEGN
+585 PVSPELLPTDAEGN

-607 VGPYELHDFFLYY
+607 VGPYELHDFFMYY

-635 SMAFDGVYSEEAIEH
+635 GIAFENVYEQEVIDH
-650 WLSLFMRRFFTQQ
+650 WLDVFMRRFFTQQ

-684 DWRMP
+684 DLRMP
-689 SDVAIN
+689 SDVNCLF

>member
-1 MQFSCIFFD
+1 
-10 IPQKSS
+10 
-16 TFADKLVRTCK
+16 
-27 RAMCAMCAQITK
+27 
-39 STGDM
+39 M
-44 TTSFGYVRVAAAVPH
+44 TTNFGYVRVAAAVPH

-64 CQYNASEIKKQI
+64 CQYNAAEIKKQI
-76 TEAVQEGVQVV
+76 TEAVQEGVEVV

-114 ALEDVCTFTRDLPII
+114 ALEEVCAFTRNLPII

-136 KVDNNLYNCAFVIT
+136 KVDNNLYNCAFVMT
-150 DGEVVGVVPKI
+150 DGDVVGVVPKV

-180 VLENNV
+180 VLEHNI

-202 VPFGIDLLFTTK
+202 VPFGIDLLFTTRN
-214 DYSFGIELCEDLWS
+214 YSFGIEICEDLWS

-251 CVTGKHAFRQRM
+251 CVTGKHTFRQRM

-302 MLEIGERFQMESSMI
+302 MLEIGERFQMNSSMI

-342 QFRHVQ
+342 HYRHIH
-348 VAPLDEAI
+348 VAPLERSIEDGSAYSL
-356 GNEAIRREARDN
+356 EARGE
-368 GPLHRHFTQ
+368 GPMHRHFTK
-377 TPFLPKKKESDEYCE
+377 TPFLPKKKESDDYCE

-404 RWQHTHTE
+404 RWQHTHAE

-453 GTSDRTYSNAIAMME
+453 GTSDRTYQNALAMME
-468 ELGISIHEIP
+468 ELGVSIHEVP
-478 IRDMATQHLNDI
+478 IRDMATQHLHDI
-490 GHDLDNHDIT
+490 GHDLHNHDVT

-513 MDLANKYN
+513 MNLANKYN

-542 DQMSMYGVNAGVPK
+542 DHMSMYGVNAGVPK
-556 TLVRYLVRYA
+556 TLVRYMVRYA

-573 RLREILMDVIDT
+573 RLREILMDVIAT
-585 PVSPELLPTDDEGN
+585 PVSPELLPTDEEGN

-607 VGPYELHDFFLYY
+607 VGPYELHDFFMYY
-620 FLRYGFTREKIAFMA
+620 YLRYGFTREKIAYMA
-635 SMAFDGVYSEEAIEH
+635 TLAFDGVYTEEVIQH
-650 WLSLFMRRFFTQQ
+650 WLNVFMRRFFTQQ

-684 DWRMP
+684 DLRMP